1 MPTSNQRIDAR
12 YYTLQFRGLLRAVY
26 DSQAYLRN
34 FYAGGLVAEAMDGVA
49 FSETAFIVKTSDIP
63 VVVGTY
69 SVDPNVAFGTG
80 TANSTRFGPR
90 TEIIYTD
97 TEVPYSWNWSIH
109 EGIDRFTVNAPMEA
123 AVADRL
129 ELQARAKV
137 NMFNRH
143 TADFIAQSSGHA
155 EALASYSEEDVLNLF
170 NTLDAYFTNLEV
182 FGRRAAEVNTTLY
195 NAIVNSD
202 IATTSKNSDVD
213 IDTNEYYEFKGFTIR
228 RAPDALF
235 TTTGTNAGTY
245 AALAYV
251 EGMGKVFTGINT
263 VRTIESE
270 DFDGVALQAA
280 GKAGQFVLDDN
291 KPAIVRVTAP
301 AGG

>member
-1 MPTSNQRIDAR
+1 MPTSNQRLDAR
-12 YYTLQFRGLLRAVY
+12 IYTLQFRELLRAVY
-26 DSQAYLRN
+26 GSQAY
-34 FYAGGLVAEAMDGVA
+34 FGDFFAGGLEAMDGISNSA
-49 FSETAFIVKTSDIP
+49 TAFVVKTSDIP

-80 TANSTRFGPR
+80 TANTTRFGPR

-97 TEVPYSWNWSIH
+97 TEVPYSWNWAIH

-123 AVADRL
+123 AIADRL

-137 NMFNRH
+137 TMFNRH
-143 TADFIAQSSGHA
+143 AADFIAQNSGHS
-155 EALASYSEEDVLNLF
+155 ETLASYSDADILALF
-170 NTLDAYFTNLEV
+170 NTLDAYFTNLETV
-182 FGRRAAEVNTTLY
+182 GQRAVAVNTALY

-213 IDTNEYYEFKGFTIR
+213 IDTNIYLEFKGFLIR
-228 RAPDALF
+228 KAPDALF

-245 AALAYV
+245 AGFAYV

-291 KPAIVRVTAP
+291 KPAIVRIVAP
-301 AGG
+301 SP